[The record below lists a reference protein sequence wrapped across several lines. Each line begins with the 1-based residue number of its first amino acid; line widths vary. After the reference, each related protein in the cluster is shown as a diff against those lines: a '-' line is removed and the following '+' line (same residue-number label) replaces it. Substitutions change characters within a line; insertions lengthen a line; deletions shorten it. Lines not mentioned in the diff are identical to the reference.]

1 MHAIC
6 KVSMCSV
13 KFAVLLS
20 FHAPYLLV
28 YTRTILSILLFIK
41 FACAL
46 LSMHAIDKVCMSSV
60 KLTRSLK
67 VCMCSVKNACYL
79 KSLRVV
85 C

>member
-20 FHAPYLLV
+20 FHA
-28 YTRTILSILLFIK
+28 ILSILLFIK

-67 VCMCSVKNACYL
+67 VCMCSVKYACYL